1 MRESLQV
8 MYKINR
14 DKTVCEGLI
23 FLLWC
28 FVFFFVVSA
37 VRALQRVLEIAGVA
51 PTARSLCALG
61 GLWRLGGVDFSTFTL
76 QVNEVDLIYSSNS
89 ALYSLYLDKEIP

>member
-28 FVFFFVVSA
+28 FIFFFVVSA
-37 VRALQRVLEIAGVA
+37 VRALQQVLEIAGVA
-51 PTARSLCALG
+51 PTASPLCALG
-61 GLWRLGGVDFSTFTL
+61 GSVYALHCTLARRLC
-76 QVNEVDLIYSSNS
+76 
-89 ALYSLYLDKEIP
+89 

>member
-14 DKTVCEGLI
+14 DKTVCEGLV

-28 FVFFFVVSA
+28 FVFFFVVFGVSEGRCRCLLSLA
-37 VRALQRVLEIAGVA
+37 TSVCPHAGALLLRFCTL
-51 PTARSLCALG
+51 ARCL
-61 GLWRLGGVDFSTFTL
+61 
-76 QVNEVDLIYSSNS
+76 
-89 ALYSLYLDKEIP
+89 

>member
-28 FVFFFVVSA
+28 FIFFFVVSA
-37 VRALQRVLEIAGVA
+37 VRTLQRVPDIVGVA
-51 PTARSLCALG
+51 PHCKSSLCARGSLAR
-61 GLWRLGGVDFSTFTL
+61 RLC
-76 QVNEVDLIYSSNS
+76 
-89 ALYSLYLDKEIP
+89 